1 MGPYFKGA
9 SGKGEPAIRL
19 YQKIFK
25 VPDNII
31 LFIFF
36 ICSFINSLFSFINR
50 MMN

>member
-31 LFIFF
+31 LFIFLF
-36 ICSFINSLFSFINR
+36 VHSLIHYSVLLTE
-50 MMN
+50 